1 MPELAEWDSFYVIV
15 GSSAGALIGLQF
27 VVLALIA
34 DRPVKGMAEA
44 GAAFVS
50 PTIIHF
56 CAALLLSAL
65 VRVPWPSA
73 AAASTVWGLLGLM
86 GIIYVVVVAR
96 RMHGQLAIYR
106 PQAEDWLFHIALPLA
121 AYGTLAIS
129 AFWALEHLY
138 AALFGIG
145 ASALVLLFSG
155 IHNAWD
161 AVAYHVFVASQG
173 QGGKR
178 E

>member
-44 GAAFVS
+44 GAAFIS

-65 VRVPWPSA
+65 VSVPWPSVGLA
-73 AAASTVWGLLGLM
+73 ALAWGLMAVG
-86 GIIYVVVVAR
+86 GIFYVLVVAK
-96 RMHGQLAIYR
+96 RMGGALGYR
-106 PQAEDWLFHIALPLA
+106 PQGEDWLFHIALPLM
-121 AYGTLAIS
+121 AYGGLGLA
-129 AFWALEHLY
+129 ATWAPEHL
-138 AALFGIG
+138 
-145 ASALVLLFSG
+145 FS
-155 IHNAWD
+155 
-161 AVAYHVFVASQG
+161 
-173 QGGKR
+173 
-178 E
+178 